1 MGARLAPMTDREDN
15 LDRRL
20 SVAPMMD
27 RTDRHCRY
35 FLRLLAPRTLLYTEM
50 IPAGAILHGDRE
62 RFLGFD
68 PAERPVALQI
78 GGSDPEELA
87 RCAALGEAWGYDE
100 INLNLGCPSER
111 VSQGGFGARLMLE
124 PALVAECVAAML
136 EATALP
142 VTVKTRIGIDDRD
155 DYDHF
160 AGFMDR
166 IAEAGVGVFV
176 VHARKALL
184 SGLSPKENREIPP
197 LRYEFVHRLKRERP
211 DLTVVI
217 NGGFTAA
224 DAALEQ
230 IGPVDGAM
238 LGRAAYDHPFL
249 LAEIEAALHGTPLP
263 DRAAAIEAYADYV
276 NVRLRTGVPL
286 WRMTR
291 HVLGLYRDVPGARA
305 WRRTVAEGA
314 RRPGATGALL
324 RQALRLVESPE
335 RIAA

>member
-1 MGARLAPMTDREDN
+1 MTTPRQT

-50 IPAGAILHGDRE
+50 IPAGAIIHGDRE

-78 GGSDPEELA
+78 GGCDPGELA

-100 INLNLGCPSER
+100 VNLNLGCPSER
-111 VSQGGFGARLMLE
+111 VSQGGFGARLILE

-142 VTVKTRIGIDDRD
+142 ITVKTRIGVDDRD

-160 AGFMDR
+160 AGFVDR
-166 IAEAGVGVFV
+166 IAGAGVDVFV

-197 LRYEFVHRLKRERP
+197 LRYGFVHRLKRERP
-211 DLTVVI
+211 GLTVVV

-230 IGPVDGAM
+230 IGPVDGVM
-238 LGRAAYDHPFL
+238 LGRAAYDNPFL
-249 LAEIEAALHGTPLP
+249 LAEIEAALHGIALP

-276 NVRLRTGVPL
+276 DARLAEGVPL

-291 HVLGLYRDVPGARA
+291 HVLGLYRNLPGARA
-305 WRRTVAEGA
+305 WRRTIAEGA

-324 RQALRLVESPE
+324 RQSLRLVERPE